1 MFAIS
6 AGESA
11 AMSRTKSA
19 DDNPSTAVERALAIL
34 EATAQRSG
42 MTNAEIS
49 RKLRI
54 PKSSASYL
62 LRTLERGGYLRRE
75 REGGQYRLGL
85 KVLSLSHRALAD
97 LDFRQVAQ
105 PILRQ
110 LVESS
115 KLTAHLAVLD
125 QGQAVYIEKADAPGF
140 IKMDTWVGRRMD
152 LHSTSVGKALAAY
165 LPAPELEAILKARGL
180 NKRTPLTI
188 TAIPRLLRELEKVR
202 HQGYAVDEEEN
213 NLGVRCVAAPVFN
226 TLGEVEASV
235 GLTGTVAQLA
245 RGSVPKVAELVR
257 EAARKISQQ
266 MGYSAARRP

>member
-1 MFAIS
+1 LP
-6 AGESA
+6 
-11 AMSRTKSA
+11 RTKPA
-19 DDNPSTAVERALAIL
+19 DDSPSTAVERALAIL

-75 REGGQYRLGL
+75 RESGKYRLGL

-110 LVESS
+110 LVETSQ
-115 KLTAHLAVLD
+115 LTAHLAVLD
-125 QGQAVYIEKADAPGF
+125 QGQAVYIEKVDAPGF
-140 IKMDTWVGRRMD
+140 IKMNTWVGRRMD

-165 LPAPELEAILKARGL
+165 LPAPELDAILKTRGL
-180 NKRTPLTI
+180 AKRTPQTI
-188 TAIPRLLRELEKVR
+188 TVASRLARELEKVR

-235 GLTGTVAQLA
+235 GLTGTIAQLS
-245 RGSVPKVAELVR
+245 RSSVPKVAELVR

-266 MGYSAARRP
+266 MGYSAARRS